1 MSVYELKRP
10 WLWLSDYAVVDEIGN
25 DLSVLAGIWPN
36 MSDEFYHVDD
46 DYRPSARKLAESYE
60 PRVDDR
66 NGVYWMK
73 TIRWTQRTARR
84 NHADGKIRK
93 GDRYTE
99 YIERWINDETGE
111 SQHERRCVRG
121 WWSYIA

>member
-1 MSVYELKRP
+1 
-10 WLWLSDYAVVDEIGN
+10 
-25 DLSVLAGIWPN
+25 
-36 MSDEFYHVDD
+36 
-46 DYRPSARKLAESYE
+46 
-60 PRVDDR
+60 
-66 NGVYWMK
+66 
-73 TIRWTQRTARR
+73 
-84 NHADGKIRK
+84 HADGKIRK

>member
-1 MSVYELKRP
+1 M
-10 WLWLSDYAVVDEIGN
+10 VDEIGN
-25 DLSVLAGIWPN
+25 DLAVLAGIWPN

-73 TIRWTQRTARR
+73 TI
-84 NHADGKIRK
+84 
-93 GDRYTE
+93 
-99 YIERWINDETGE
+99 IERWIKDETGE
-111 SQHERRCVRG
+111 SEHVRRCVRG